1 MLIGKKSNPD
11 LEPGYVWAPYIPMV
25 TSKVVVEGFKNMRRK
40 SKINKI
46 FDLGFDFKEVDNL
59 FTPGKPISSRYAN
72 KVVNGKFYT
81 SVDIKKPT

>member
-1 MLIGKKSNPD
+1 MLIGKKSKTD

-25 TSKVVVEGFKNMRRK
+25 TSNVVVEGFKNIRRK

-72 KVVNGKFYT
+72 KVVRGKFYT

>member
-1 MLIGKKSNPD
+1 MLIVKKSNTD
-11 LEPGYVWAPYIPMV
+11 LESGYVWAPYIPMM

-59 FTPGKPISSRYAN
+59 FTPGKPISSRYSN

-81 SVDIKKPT
+81 SADIKKPT